1 MPLTCQN
8 CRCADHVQHTLLV
21 LLCLVVL
28 DKLPE
33 KRTLF
38 RGQWLWHCGGRVGR
52 VRSATVQ
59 VATVRYTTLELGAPV
74 EVGAVELATERELG
88 SPIIRT
94 EAFRAGKR
102 SM

>member
-1 MPLTCQN
+1 
-8 CRCADHVQHTLLV
+8 
-21 LLCLVVL
+21 
-28 DKLPE
+28 
-33 KRTLF
+33 
-38 RGQWLWHCGGRVGR
+38 
-52 VRSATVQ
+52 VQ